1 MSASA
6 TPPERLAEILREI
19 LALSGKSVATGGQT
33 PEVGDQR
40 TKGSETD
47 VQGLPKSK
55 SENGGSDISLST
67 VSQKQTLNVQE
78 GEDRI
83 KSKYF

>member
-6 TPPERLAEILREI
+6 TPPERIAEILREI

-40 TKGSETD
+40 AEGSETD
-47 VQGLPKSK
+47 VQGLPKSE
-55 SENGGSDISLST
+55 SENRRSDISLST
-67 VSQKQTLNVQE
+67 VSQKQTLN
-78 GEDRI
+78 
-83 KSKYF
+83 SLP